1 MRYALEVKTNEGEKK
16 IDKRI
21 ENYILK
27 PRPKES
33 DSILIPFREEKDV
46 YRSQSVTISLEHV
59 IYFLESHPW
68 LKNSLL
74 LFNVYHRF

>member
-1 MRYALEVKTNEGEKK
+1 MRAKLEAKTNEGDKK

-21 ENYILK
+21 EGYMLRH
-27 PRPKES
+27 RPKES
-33 DSILIPFREEKDV
+33 DSILTAYREDDGH
-46 YRSQSVTISLEHV
+46 RSDTVAISIEHMTYYLENH
-59 IYFLESHPW
+59 SW